1 MNRYNVISRFNLK
14 KNLTKMI
21 NNLFTVQVATEG
33 TCQGGQ
39 GRYNARGFDL
49 NRNFPDYFKNV
60 SPHQNLKFEKTVF

>member
-1 MNRYNVISRFNLK
+1 
-14 KNLTKMI
+14 MI
-21 NNLFTVQVATEG
+21 NNFCTVQVATEG

-60 SPHQNLKFEKTVF
+60 SMH